1 MDEAEEQL
9 HRQLEELRQSYIA
22 KLPAKLA
29 ELRAILR
36 EVSQSPIA
44 GSEALKRLH
53 NLAHSLVGSSGTFGL
68 DALSKSARK
77 VELDLKDYIDHPRDL
92 TPADIE
98 RITGML
104 DELEQTHQTTGVTAA
119 PESEPAAA
127 RDDTH
132 RYVKNPLIYLVGDD
146 LELNRDLEPQLAGF
160 GYQTR
165 VLDADADLDAA
176 VRQAKPA
183 ALVVDLPGREAAEA
197 ATARVL
203 ELRKHAQLAC
213 PVLFVA
219 SVDDV
224 RLRLQAVRSGGD
236 AYFTKP
242 LRIAPL
248 VERIDMLT
256 RQTQHIPYRVLI
268 IDDEVE
274 LAGHYA
280 LVLQGAGMETH
291 TLHHPFDIL
300 EVISDFRPD
309 IILMDT
315 HLPECSGEE
324 LAQVLR
330 QSDTCICTPIIFL
343 SNQGGAD
350 KLHQAIGPGADG
362 FLIKPIRNADLI
374 QAVSLRAERSR
385 VLDSSMG
392 KDGLTGF
399 LSHSAIKEK
408 IAFELARKERLGSE
422 FSLALIDI
430 DAIGEINATHGHLAG
445 DRVLITLA
453 QLLKQRLRDTDI
465 IGRYGGE
472 EFAVLLPDTALPD
485 ALSVLNEI
493 REGFAQIIHM
503 HHGIEFKASFSAGL
517 TYSKRYQDPAHLIE
531 AAGMA
536 LYQAKEGGRNRII
549 TTGA

>member
-9 HRQLEELRQSYIA
+9 HRQLEELRQSYLG

-29 ELRAILR
+29 ELRATLH
-36 EVSQSPIA
+36 EVAQTPVA
-44 GSEALKRLH
+44 GSDALKRLH

-68 DALSKSARK
+68 DGLSKNARR
-77 VELDLKDYIDHPRDL
+77 VELDIKDYLDHPRDL

-98 RITGML
+98 RLTTLL
-104 DELEQTHQTTGVTAA
+104 DELEQTHQSTGTDA
-119 PESEPAAA
+119 PEASASAAQ
-127 RDDTH
+127 DDTH
-132 RYVKNPLIYLVGDD
+132 RYVKNPLIYLISDD
-146 LELNRDLEPQLAGF
+146 RTLNRDLEPQLAGF
-160 GYQTR
+160 GYETR
-165 VLDADADLDAA
+165 VLDADTDLDAA
-176 VRQAKPA
+176 LRQAPPA
-183 ALVVDLPGREAAEA
+183 ALVVDLPGREAADA
-197 ATARVL
+197 ATARIL
-203 ELRKHAQLAC
+203 NLRTQAKLQC

-219 SVDDV
+219 SVDDI
-224 RLRLQAVRSGGD
+224 RLRLQAVRSGGN

-330 QSDTCICTPIIFL
+330 QSDTCIRTPIIFL
-343 SNQGGAD
+343 STQGGAD
-350 KLHQAIGPGADG
+350 TLHQAIGPGADG

-385 VLDSSMG
+385 LLDSSMG

-408 IAFELARKERLGSE
+408 IAFELARKERLGSD

-430 DAIGEINATHGHLAG
+430 DAIAEINATHGHLAG

-472 EFAVLLPDTALPD
+472 EFAVLLPDTPLPD

-493 REGFAQIIHM
+493 RDGFAQIIHI

-549 TTGA
+549 NAG